1 LASCI
6 IFTSA
11 LRGAGDTRFPLLFT
25 WVGFFAVRLPLAWC
39 LSRETEQFLG
49 LPPFTGWNLGLF
61 GCWLA
66 MQIDINLRGVLFLA
80 RFLGGKWRRVRV

>member
-1 LASCI
+1 
-6 IFTSA
+6 
-11 LRGAGDTRFPLLFT
+11 
-25 WVGFFAVRLPLAWC
+25 
-39 LSRETEQFLG
+39 LG
-49 LPPFTGWNLGLF
+49 LPPFAGWNWGLF